1 MASIMEKE
9 RIWSELV
16 KTYQNNVNAVTFI
29 TLLHKTLND
38 INTSVMD
45 VSSAM
50 YTKKTAKD

>member
-29 TLLHKTLND
+29 NLLHKTLND